1 MFYPLNIMK
10 IESSKESKECSS
22 LMVDANICPRGRKLK
37 SNYKVRRRSMV
48 GKSTGVND
56 SVLFVLLSIHMS
68 LVNKKNQ
75 FFLFLNELGLQLGVR
90 DC

>member
-1 MFYPLNIMK
+1 MNIMK

-22 LMVDANICPRGRKLK
+22 LMVAANICPRGRKLK

-68 LVNKKNQ
+68 LVNKKKSVFP
-75 FFLFLNELGLQLGVR
+75 FFKRVGSVAWR
-90 DC
+90 